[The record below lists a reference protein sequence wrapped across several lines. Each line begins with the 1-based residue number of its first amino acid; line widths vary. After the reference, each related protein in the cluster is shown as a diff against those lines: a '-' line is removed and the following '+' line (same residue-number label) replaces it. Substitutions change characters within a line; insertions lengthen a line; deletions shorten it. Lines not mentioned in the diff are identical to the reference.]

1 MQLNKE
7 EKDSQSKHMSRV
19 PGRMGA
25 GMEAT
30 RGLRLG
36 RARRFREVGKLE
48 EVEWGLRAKA
58 GASRVRLSLSAKTY
72 ELDGQGCV
80 QGLKGDLVSQVPYK
94 SGEER

>member
-1 MQLNKE
+1 MEAGIIELPVRGLVRLE
-7 EKDSQSKHMSRV
+7 RGRV

-36 RARRFREVGKLE
+36 CARRFREVGKLE

-58 GASRVRLSLSAKTY
+58 GASRVRLSLSAKRLT
-72 ELDGQGCV
+72 
-80 QGLKGDLVSQVPYK
+80 S
-94 SGEER
+94 